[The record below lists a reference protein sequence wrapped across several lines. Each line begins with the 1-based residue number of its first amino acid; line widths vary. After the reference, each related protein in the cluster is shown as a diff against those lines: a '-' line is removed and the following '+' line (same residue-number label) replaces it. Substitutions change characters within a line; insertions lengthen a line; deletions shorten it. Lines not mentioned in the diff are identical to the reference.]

1 MKGNLTKIEVN
12 NELSRIKNL
21 LKEKRED
28 EAREISLNLAKRL
41 YLNESEDSKYFN
53 EEGKILL
60 SGYFLN
66 ICTIEEINVDYLI
79 DNIEIEFF
87 REKDFKRTI
96 ILDMIEKLKALE

>member
-21 LKEKRED
+21 LKEKREN
-28 EAREISLNLAKRL
+28 EVKEVSLNLAKRL
-41 YLNESEDSKYFN
+41 YENENEGSKYFN

-79 DNIEIEFF
+79 DNIEMEFF

>member
-28 EAREISLNLAKRL
+28 EAKAISLNLAKRL
-41 YLNESEDSKYFN
+41 YVNENEDSKYFN
-53 EEGKILL
+53 EEGKKLL
-60 SGYFLN
+60 SKYFLN

-79 DNIEIEFF
+79 NNIEILGKENL
-87 REKDFKRTI
+87 KGTI
-96 ILDMIEKLKALE
+96 VVDIIEKLKILK

>member
-1 MKGNLTKIEVN
+1 MKNIITKIEVN

-28 EAREISLNLAKRL
+28 EAKEVSLSLAKRL
-41 YLNESEDSKYFN
+41 YVSESEDSKYFN
-53 EEGKILL
+53 EEGMNLL

-79 DNIEIEFF
+79 DNIEEKIFK
-87 REKDFKRTI
+87 EKDFKRTI
-96 ILDMIEKLKALE
+96 ILDMIENLKVLK

>member
-41 YLNESEDSKYFN
+41 YPNESEDSKYFN
-53 EEGKILL
+53 EEGKKIL
-60 SGYFLN
+60 SKYFLN

-79 DNIEIEFF
+79 NNIEILGKENL
-87 REKDFKRTI
+87 KGTI
-96 ILDMIEKLKALE
+96 VVDIIEKLKILK